1 MLGMHL
7 RSSVYPQGSRWLTVH
22 VDRQFFHTDDSDIV
36 GLLCI
41 AKALEGGESDLVSSH
56 HVYNV
61 LANER
66 PDVLESLTQ
75 PMWYVDRKGETS
87 VGQKEYIRAS
97 IMYIE
102 PRGKGR
108 VYTK

>member
-7 RSSVYPQGSRWLTVH
+7 RSSVYAQGSRWLTVH

-56 HVYNV
+56 HVYNA

-66 PDVLESLTQ
+66 PDVLETLTQ
-75 PMWYVDRKGETS
+75 PIWYVDRKGETS
-87 VGQKEYIRAS
+87 VGQEEYFRVS
-97 IMYIE
+97 ITYIE